1 MLSLLTTI
9 IGWSAAAVSPQATAA
24 TAPIAPA
31 EAIIMADRRGVSRTP
46 GLGASGRFVMTVAAT
61 GRTGRGIYLNS
72 SADYR
77 SPDNVS
83 FYLRP
88 VVAQMLEKK
97 YGAPS
102 EAWFKGRRV
111 IVDGVVRKIAIVN
124 TVGGR
129 AHDLNR
135 FAYEVDVDRVAQVVS
150 VD

>member
-1 MLSLLTTI
+1 MLGLLTTI
-9 IGWSAAAVSPQATAA
+9 IGWSAAALAPQA

-31 EAIIMADRRGVSRTP
+31 DAIVMADRRGVSRTP
-46 GLGASGRFVMTVAAT
+46 GLGAGGRFVMTVAAP

-83 FYLRP
+83 FFLRP
-88 VVAQMLEKK
+88 VVGQRLEKK

-135 FAYEVDVDRVAQVVS
+135 YAYEIDVDQVAQVVS

>member
-9 IGWSAAAVSPQATAA
+9 IGSSAAALAPQAAVT

-31 EAIIMADRRGVSRTP
+31 QAIVMADRRGVSRTP
-46 GLGASGRFVMTVAAT
+46 GLGAGGRFVMTVAAT

-83 FYLRP
+83 FLLRP
-88 VVAQMLEKK
+88 VVAQMLEKR

-102 EAWFKGRRV
+102 EAWFRGRRM
-111 IVDGVVRKIAIVN
+111 IVDGVVRKIVIVN

-129 AHDLNR
+129 AHDFNR
-135 FAYEVDVDRVAQVVS
+135 FAYQVDIDQVAQVVS